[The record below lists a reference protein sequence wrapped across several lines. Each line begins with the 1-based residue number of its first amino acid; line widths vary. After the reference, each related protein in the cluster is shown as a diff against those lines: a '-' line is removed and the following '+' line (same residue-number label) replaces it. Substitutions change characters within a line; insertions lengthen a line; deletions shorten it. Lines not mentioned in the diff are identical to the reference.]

1 MRNLAYIITTIFFL
15 ASCVPARQVEDLKA
29 RKAKC
34 EEEVNTLRA
43 SSLELNTKN
52 KELNEQV
59 TEQGKDIEHLKR
71 DTSSLGTS
79 IRRLQTLYNELMTS
93 YDKLNANNEKLL
105 SSNQSE
111 TKKIINQ
118 LQSTQEELQAKED
131 ALKKLESEL
140 NAQKTDLTK
149 LSSDLKEREEKVNE
163 LQRILASKD
172 SVVSALKKTVSDA
185 LVGFTNN
192 GLTVEQKNGKVY
204 VSLEER
210 LLFATGSFIV
220 DKEGKEAV
228 KKLAKVMENNTDIS
242 ILIEGHTDNVPMK
255 GTGEIKDNWD
265 LSVMRATSVVK
276 IITSSSKVNPVRLTA
291 AGRGEFAPVD
301 AANTAD
307 ARKKNRRIEIILTP
321 KLDEIF
327 KVIETN

>member
-1 MRNLAYIITTIFFL
+1 MKNLAYFAAIILLIG
-15 ASCVPARQVEDLKA
+15 SCVPARQVEDLKSK
-29 RKAKC
+29 KAKC
-34 EEEVNTLRA
+34 EEEVSTLRA
-43 SSLELNTKN
+43 SSLELNTRN
-52 KELNEQV
+52 KELNDQIAENS
-59 TEQGKDIEHLKR
+59 KALDHLKK
-71 DTSSLGTS
+71 DTSTLGSS
-79 IRRLQTLYNELMTS
+79 IRRLQNLYNELMTS

-105 SSNQSE
+105 SSNQNE

-118 LQSTQEELQAKED
+118 LQLTQEELQTKED
-131 ALKKLESEL
+131 ALKKLEAEL
-140 NAQKTDLTK
+140 NTQRADLTK
-149 LSSDLKEREEKVNE
+149 LSSDLKEREQKVDE

-172 SVVSALKKTVSDA
+172 SIVTALKKTVSDA

-204 VSLEER
+204 VSMEER
-210 LLFATGSFIV
+210 LLFATGSTVV
-220 DKEGKEAV
+220 DKEGIGAL
-228 KKLAKVMENNTDIS
+228 KKLAKVLENNPDIS

-255 GTGEIKDNWD
+255 GNGEIKDNWD

-276 IITSSSKVNPVRLTA
+276 IITTNSKVNPSRLTA
-291 AGRGEFAPVD
+291 AGRGEYTPVD
-301 AANTAD
+301 VGNSAD